1 MLLLPKRVKHRKMMK
16 GKTRGIAKKGTE
28 INFGICGLK
37 AMEARWIK
45 SNQIESAR
53 RVLLRYFKGKG
64 KIWIRI
70 FPDKPVTFKGNE
82 VGMGGGKG
90 SVDHYVYPIKPGRII
105 FEVDGVPSNL
115 AKEALKEAGRKFP
128 IKTKVISQE

>member
-1 MLLLPKRVKHRKMMK
+1 MLFPKRVKHKKMMK
-16 GKTRGIAKKGTE
+16 GRTKGVDRRGTE
-28 INFGICGLK
+28 IVFGSFGLK
-37 AMEARWIK
+37 GLESHWIK

-82 VGMGGGKG
+82 VGMGKGKG

-105 FEVDGVPSNL
+105 FEVDGIPREL
-115 AKEALKEAGRKFP
+115 AKEGLGQAARKLP
-128 IKTKVISQE
+128 IKAKFIENF

>member
-16 GKTRGIAKKGTE
+16 GKTRGVDTKGTQV
-28 INFGICGLK
+28 NFGSFGLK
-37 AMEARWIK
+37 AIEAKWIK
-45 SNQIESAR
+45 SNQIEAAR

-105 FEVDGVPSNL
+105 FEVDGVPEKL
-115 AKEALKEAGRKFP
+115 AKEALKESGRKFP
-128 IKTKVISQE
+128 IKTKVVSK